1 MFPDAVSALQVDA
14 PSKNSKSRRVRRV
27 RGVRYQIQERLMAL
41 LIWNGFAP
49 ETEEPLDDVF
59 FHLQRFFLYILYIA
73 ILKNK

>member
-1 MFPDAVSALQVDA
+1 
-14 PSKNSKSRRVRRV
+14 
-27 RGVRYQIQERLMAL
+27 MAL